1 MRLQIGSPMCFSCP
15 MTAEPTRADIA
26 DLVLHDP
33 DLGRLARDL
42 RPDPPDQGRLFRGRL
57 INSGASCVLKVEPGQ
72 LEADWMPAISSRATD
87 IVARVL
93 GSGTLAGG
101 NQRWLLLEDLP
112 VRGRSD
118 RQGDVIGVMRCAAR
132 FQQVAADVLL
142 PTYPIDAEFM
152 TVYTRQAI
160 EANCPGPAGEVLT
173 RIKDDDDWL
182 RSLGGHTVG
191 HGDVHFWNAV
201 AATPSG
207 PWRLIDPIPRTAHW
221 AWDAAYAQLTSG
233 VPETPDLIAV
243 LANQRQR
250 LDLPVE
256 ERDLLNQVRTRLLGW
271 SSLLW
276 WAILPA
282 RRAEPWWHGQVRRNV
297 AALATLQH

>member
-1 MRLQIGSPMCFSCP
+1 MRLQTRSPMCFSCP
-15 MTAEPTRADIA
+15 MTREPTRADIA

-33 DLGRLARDL
+33 DLGQLVRDL
-42 RPDPPDQGRLFRGRL
+42 HPDPPDQSRLFRGRL
-57 INSGASCVLKVEPGQ
+57 SNSDASCVLKVDPGE
-72 LEADWMPAISSRATD
+72 LEVDWMPAISSRATD

-93 GSGTLAGG
+93 GSGALAEG

-118 RQGDVIGVMRCAAR
+118 RQSDIIGVMRCAAR
-132 FQQVAADVLL
+132 FQQVAADVSL
-142 PTYPIDAEFM
+142 PTYPIDTEFM

-182 RSLGGHTVG
+182 RSLDGHTVG

-201 AATPSG
+201 AATEAG

-243 LANQRQR
+243 LADQRRR
-250 LDLPVE
+250 LDLPTE
-256 ERDLLNQVRTRLLGW
+256 EGDQLNHVRTQLLGW
-271 SSLLW
+271 SSLMW

-282 RRAEPWWHGQVRRNV
+282 RRPELWWQGQVQHNIEAL
-297 AALATLQH
+297 AALQH